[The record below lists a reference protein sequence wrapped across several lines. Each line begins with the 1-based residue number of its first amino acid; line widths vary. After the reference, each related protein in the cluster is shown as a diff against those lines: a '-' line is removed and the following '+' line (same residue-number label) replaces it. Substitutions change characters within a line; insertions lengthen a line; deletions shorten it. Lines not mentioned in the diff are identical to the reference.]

1 MKSLPRSLIV
11 NGVVFWLLAK
21 FTPALVVENTRSLVL
36 VVLALTLVNLTIK
49 PVLKLI
55 TLPLNILTL
64 GLFSWAYTLVA
75 LYLAIL
81 AIPGVYIT
89 GFVLPGFSGMG
100 FTIPTVSFSRLA
112 TLAALSIVLSLAERV
127 VKHTL

>member
-127 VKHTL
+127 VKHIL

>member
-100 FTIPTVSFSRLA
+100 FTTPTASFSRLA